1 MAIAYSM
8 LQKEDMHGCSQPSRN
23 LVVAP
28 RVDETSADSAE
39 YQQSS
44 LTKGGQRAGK
54 AGYQPRHAI
63 GKSPPQRAADPTHN
77 LRSTAAVQRTTDD
90 ELRQNQLAG
99 LNALLMLSCQTGPIP
114 AIPASSIAPGPRT
127 RILGLLREPA
137 LRGALALMASAIMAG
152 VLGFAFWTLTARHHS
167 ASVLGSISAEVS
179 SIAFLAIV
187 GSLNLSSIFARFI
200 PVAGWHAR
208 RFILISYG
216 GAALAGLLAAV
227 IFLVTPFAK
236 ELIIGGVLGKISFTL
251 CVIINSVFNIQDGGL
266 IGFARFTLV
275 PVENVLVALS
285 RLALLPLTAMFLSVP
300 TGIFLSWALPMVVA
314 VLAVNILIVG
324 PLARRQANQRPSLP
338 PFRELGRLIS
348 ITSVT
353 TAAYA
358 AVGIFLPALV
368 THRLGAT
375 EGGYF
380 YVPWVFTTMT
390 GLLLTNISISMV
402 REAVA
407 HPEKAEVTIRRSM
420 GLALLVVIIVAA
432 VCSLMPRMILSVLGP
447 SFAVHG
453 APILRWVGL
462 ATPATAVIV
471 LFWSVCLVRRHA
483 WPVLVINLS
492 MSAAILGGVLMLGRG
507 AEIESVGIIYCIVQW
522 TAAAA
527 VFIPTARSL
536 RVVRSGDWSSAP

>member
-1 MAIAYSM
+1 
-8 LQKEDMHGCSQPSRN
+8 
-23 LVVAP
+23 VVAP
-28 RVDETSADSAE
+28 KIDEASAASVKT
-39 YQQSS
+39 QQSS
-44 LTKGGQRAGK
+44 LPKGGQRAGK
-54 AGYQPRHAI
+54 AGYQPRHAA
-63 GKSPPQRAADPTHN
+63 GKTLPQRAADPAHN
-77 LRSTAAVQRTTDD
+77 LLSSVAVQGTADD
-90 ELRQNQLAG
+90 EMQERQLAG
-99 LNALLMLSCQTGPIP
+99 LNALLMLSCETGPIP
-114 AIPASSIAPGPRT
+114 AIPAFSTAPGPRT

-137 LRGALALMASAIMAG
+137 LRGALALMASAVMAG
-152 VLGFAFWTLTARHHS
+152 VLGFVFWTLTARQHS

-208 RFILISYG
+208 RLILTSYG
-216 GAALAGLLAAV
+216 AAALAGLLAAV
-227 IFLVTPFAK
+227 IFLATPFAK
-236 ELIIGGVLGKISFTL
+236 ELIIGGVLGRISFTL

-285 RLALLPLTAMFLSVP
+285 RLALLPLTAAFLSVS
-300 TGIFLSWALPMVVA
+300 TGIFLSWALPMVIA
-314 VLAVNILIVG
+314 VLVVNILIVG
-324 PLARRQANQRPSLP
+324 PLAGRQANQRPSLP

-358 AVGIFLPALV
+358 AVGTFLPALV
-368 THRLGAT
+368 THRLGAS

-380 YVPWVFTTMT
+380 YVPWVIATMT

-432 VCSLMPRMILSVLGP
+432 ACSLMPGLILSVLGP
-447 SFAVHG
+447 SFALHG

-471 LFWSVCLVRRHA
+471 LFWSVCLVRQHA

-492 MSAAILGGVLMLGRG
+492 MSAAILGGVLMLGPG
-507 AEIESVGIIYCIVQW
+507 AQIESVGMIYCIVQW

-536 RVVRSGDWSSAP
+536 RVVRSGDWSGAALN